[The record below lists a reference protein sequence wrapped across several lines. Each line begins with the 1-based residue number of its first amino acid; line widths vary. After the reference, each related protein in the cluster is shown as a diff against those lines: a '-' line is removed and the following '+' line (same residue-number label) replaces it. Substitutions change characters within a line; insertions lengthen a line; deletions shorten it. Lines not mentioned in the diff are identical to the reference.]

1 MSCVVGGCCKGTTG
15 SLELG
20 RLRPRHAPKATQPQ
34 AGASTPPQ
42 GAPKKGGKELNA
54 LWPHFL
60 GKMWTW
66 TSSTV
71 ATLTTLA
78 TLATALAA
86 MATQLTITVWR
97 IHTQAHSERT
107 AAAARLS
114 LKLTVYLTDY
124 ARNSPGRGHLI
135 SSKKSRGIGKNDGAF
150 TPLVRALGEPFQR
163 LYSSASPPLT
173 SWA

>member
-42 GAPKKGGKELNA
+42 GAPKKGGKEPNA

-86 MATQLTITVWR
+86 MATRLTITVWR

-114 LKLTVYLTDY
+114 LKHTVYLTDY
-124 ARNSPGRGHLI
+124 ARNSPGRGHLTA
-135 SSKKSRGIGKNDGAF
+135 KGK
-150 TPLVRALGEPFQR
+150 E
-163 LYSSASPPLT
+163 SPPFE
-173 SWA
+173 

>member
-1 MSCVVGGCCKGTTG
+1 
-15 SLELG
+15 
-20 RLRPRHAPKATQPQ
+20 
-34 AGASTPPQ
+34 
-42 GAPKKGGKELNA
+42 
-54 LWPHFL
+54 
-60 GKMWTW
+60 MWTW

-86 MATQLTITVWR
+86 MATRLTIAVWR

-124 ARNSPGRGHLI
+124 ARNSPGRGHLTLFSFSGPI
-135 SSKKSRGIGKNDGAF
+135 FAGSF
-150 TPLVRALGEPFQR
+150 
-163 LYSSASPPLT
+163 SSAI
-173 SWA
+173 SWCDNLISLANTAR